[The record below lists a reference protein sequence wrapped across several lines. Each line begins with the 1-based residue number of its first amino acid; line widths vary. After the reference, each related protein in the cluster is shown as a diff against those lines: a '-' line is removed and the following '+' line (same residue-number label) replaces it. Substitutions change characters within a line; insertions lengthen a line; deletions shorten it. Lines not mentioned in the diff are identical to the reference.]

1 MPKLPLRYYC
11 YVCGHMNDLKLKV
24 PDAPKIDRQQI
35 RCSNCGDVTH
45 LLVTGCPECKKS
57 FRYFLTDLD
66 FPTEI
71 TALAGVYVNLVS
83 GIKTSLKNHIKD
95 FNVPLPKKWSVNLT
109 CECGHAY
116 EAEIPLP
123 QMK

>member
-11 YVCGHMNDLKLKV
+11 YVCGHPNDLKLKV

-35 RCSNCGDVTH
+35 KCSNCGDATH
-45 LLVTGCPECKKS
+45 LLVTACPECKKS

-71 TALAGVYVNLVS
+71 TALAGVYVDLIS
-83 GIKTSLKNHIKD
+83 GIKKSLKDLVKD
-95 FNVPLPKKWSVNLT
+95 FNVPLPKKWSVNLK
-109 CECGHAY
+109 CDCGHTY
-116 EAEIPLP
+116 EAEILLP
-123 QMK
+123 QLK